1 MGRRAQSPGSLRPD
15 TGMSP
20 QTQCVLQN
28 PGSSQGPCGRKGHSF
43 KHYLSKDVSFSC
55 AKVGLSQ
62 IEGIRHL
69 LFRCEGFSSRAV
81 SAKDPNF
88 DEIPL
93 TAFWKLHLPVLTVD
107 FFPLSGASMPPC
119 CGCLRSKLSTC
130 CLS

>member
-28 PGSSQGPCGRKGHSF
+28 PGSQGPCGRKGHSF

-62 IEGIRHL
+62 IDGLRASDTCYLGARVSQAEL
-69 LFRCEGFSSRAV
+69 LVR
-81 SAKDPNF
+81 
-88 DEIPL
+88 EIPL

-107 FFPLSGASMPPC
+107 FFRCLVPLCHNAVDASV
-119 CGCLRSKLSTC
+119 RNSQHAV
-130 CLS
+130 